1 MGGFELLCMSVI
13 ALLFGAAVC
22 FLGYRFFL
30 IMIPIIGFFWG
41 LALGAQTI
49 QALFGD
55 AFFATITSW
64 VVGFVVAVVFALLS
78 YFFYFI
84 AVALI
89 AGALG
94 YGLVVGLLGAIGLDM
109 NFITWLI
116 GIVVGVALAV
126 VTLRFNLQ
134 KWVIIAATSYIGAL
148 TIIGTFL
155 LAFGKISTDQ
165 IGAAAVRAA
174 IADSW
179 LWILSFIVLVVAGI
193 VVQVLAN
200 RRYVVAV
207 PENRLYY

>member
-1 MGGFELLCMSVI
+1 MGGFELICMSVI

-30 IMIPIIGFFWG
+30 ILIPIVCFFWG
-41 LALGAQTI
+41 FGLGIQTI

-55 AFFATITSW
+55 ALFATVTSW
-64 VVGFVVAVVFALLS
+64 VVGFVVAVAFAVLS

-94 YGLVVGLLGAIGLDM
+94 YGLAIGLLGAIGLDM

-116 GIVVGVALAV
+116 AMVAAVALAV

-134 KWVIIAATSYIGAL
+134 KWVIIAATAYIGAI

-155 LAFGKISTDQ
+155 VVFGKVPVDQ
-165 IGAAAVRAA
+165 FGVQAVRLA
-174 IADSW
+174 ISDSW
-179 LWILSFIVLVVAGI
+179 FWVLGLIALVVAGI
-193 VVQVLAN
+193 FVQVMAS
-200 RRYVVAV
+200 RRYVLVA
-207 PENRLYY
+207 PEPRY

>member
-1 MGGFELLCMSVI
+1 MGGFELICMSMI

-30 IMIPIIGFFWG
+30 ILIPIVCFFWG
-41 LALGAQTI
+41 FALGAQTI

-64 VVGFVVAVVFALLS
+64 VVGFIAAVVFAALS

-94 YGLVVGLLGAIGLDM
+94 YGLVISLLGALGLDM

-116 GIVVGVALAV
+116 AMAAAVALAV

-134 KWVIIAATSYIGAL
+134 KWVIIAATAYIGAM

-155 LAFGKISTDQ
+155 VVFGKVPVDQFGIQTVRLAIS
-165 IGAAAVRAA
+165 
-174 IADSW
+174 DSW
-179 LWILSFIVLVVAGI
+179 FWVLGLIVLVVAGI
-193 VVQVLAN
+193 FVQVMAS
-200 RRYVVAV
+200 RRYVLVA
-207 PENRLYY
+207 PEPRY